1 MTGLLICPIDF
12 DPSPYLFALFIP
24 MKRSLLLL
32 FCLCHWLNTSAQ
44 TPAYIHFGVRDG
56 LPGNLVYCGLQDRRG
71 LLWFG
76 TDKGLAC
83 FDGVRFRTYGLS
95 EGLPDLEV
103 LEMKEDSRGRIWLS
117 CFRQKPCYW
126 YNGRIFNEKQDSFL
140 SKIEFSSTVGSYTV
154 SEDDT
159 GRLWFFAGTG
169 RTYYTDKGKLYKF
182 PTQDRLAHLQKI
194 EQDYFLFS
202 PSYIAK
208 YIQPDSLQKLY
219 STPGRSFLP
228 YIGVINNRI
237 LRTFP
242 DRAELFEWTGDR
254 ITLLD
259 SLFQPSGEV
268 FTDRAGQFWICTP
281 AAGAVC
287 FQNKQQDLSNPV
299 VYLPGKKL
307 TAMFE
312 DVQGTRWFCTSDEGV
327 YGLTENSPLNFQ
339 QDFFPSKNIRSI
351 ARNAKGNILVGDDIG
366 NVHIINGAQKRTV
379 AFGSI
384 DGYNLIRQIIPAG
397 RDSFWAASDEGLY
410 LYTGEINAFIHYP
423 RRESFK
429 SILLQKD
436 KVFFA
441 ASSSLGF
448 IKPNDHSSRLVI
460 KKRFTALGADSEGNA
475 WAGNMEGLYAQADSF
490 QTNWGDIF
498 PVFKSKITAIQKAET
513 GKLWVITPENGL
525 LRATTSGGKILG
537 VEIINKRLNKPI
549 LNIQSVFTEINGNV
563 WMATN
568 KGIYGLSPGG
578 QVWHF
583 DSHDGLIDDDVTCI
597 LVEQDTIWAGTVAG
611 LSKLVNSSVGKSAT
625 FATFIS
631 YFEYKIE
638 NQVFIINLLD
648 SISHNQKIILEA
660 DAKNIEL
667 KLAGLDYCSRGN
679 LHFMLEQKTLLLPF
693 QWWTLSNLMDWF
705 AGVIGNHTDTLY
717 LESPSY
723 TLGDYLPPGQY
734 QIQATAINAAGIRS
748 NLHDRWV
755 VLKKPHWYELIWF
768 DLLLLGLFFAGIRYY
783 FKARIAYREAQA
795 SASTMQLQALQSQ
808 MNPHFIGNS
817 INAIQQFLH
826 PPDPIKASEY
836 ISLFTRLLHRTML
849 FSDQMFIPFS
859 EELLYCQEYFKMV
872 ELRFEDKFQYAI
884 IGADKINPN
893 SLIPSMLLQPILE
906 NATIHGLAQKG
917 DSYIELRFSLEQN
930 LLHCTLTD
938 NGLGIKETQ
947 RLKQQSGFQRPSKG
961 LEVLRKKINALN
973 RLYKLDLNLAL
984 QDLSDLNESS
994 HGTRVTLTYTPEKI
1008 WKATKN
1014 PPEKWNSPK

>member
-1 MTGLLICPIDF
+1 LICPIDF
-12 DPSPYLFALFIP
+12 DPSPYLFALFLL

-32 FCLCHWLNTSAQ
+32 ICLCHWLNMSAQ

-126 YNGRIFNEKQDSFL
+126 YNGRIFTEKQDSFL

-194 EQDYFLFS
+194 GQDNFLFS

-242 DRAELFEWTGDR
+242 DRAELFEWNGDR

-287 FQNKQQDLSNPV
+287 FENKQQDLSNPV

-312 DVQGTRWFCTSDEGV
+312 DAQGTRWFCTSDEGV

-460 KKRFTALGADSEGNA
+460 KKRNA
-475 WAGNMEGLYAQADSF
+475 WAGNMEGLYAQTDSF

-537 VEIINKRLNKPI
+537 VEIINKRLDKPI
-549 LNIQSVFTEINGNV
+549 LNIQSIFTELNGNV
-563 WMATN
+563 WLATN
-568 KGIYGLSPGG
+568 KGIYGLNTSG
-578 QVWHF
+578 H
-583 DSHDGLIDDDVTCI
+583 
-597 LVEQDTIWAGTVAG
+597 TIWAGTVAG
-611 LSKLVNSSVGKSAT
+611 LSKLVISSVGKAAT

-638 NQVFIINLLD
+638 NQVFHINLLD
-648 SISHNQKIILEA
+648 SIGQNQNILLEA

-679 LHFMLEQKTLLLPF
+679 LHFMLEQKPLLLPF
-693 QWWTLSNLMDWF
+693 QWWTLRNLLAWS
-705 AGVIGNHTDTLY
+705 ARVIGNRIDTFY
-717 LESPSY
+717 LESQSY
-723 TLGDYLPPGQY
+723 TIGDYFPAGKY
-734 QIQATAINAAGIRS
+734 QIKATAINASGMRS
-748 NLHDRWV
+748 TLPDTWV
-755 VLKKPHWYELIWF
+755 VVKQPHWYEIIWF
-768 DLLLLGLFFAGIRYY
+768 HLSLLGLFFAGIRYY
-783 FKARIAYREAQA
+783 FKARIAYQEAQA
-795 SASTMQLQALQSQ
+795 SASIMQLQALQSQ

-872 ELRFEDKFQYAI
+872 ELRFEDKFRYAI
-884 IGADKINPN
+884 VGADKINASN
-893 SLIPSMLLQPILE
+893 LIPSMLLQPILE
-906 NATIHGLAQKG
+906 NATIHGLAQEG
-917 DSYIELRFSLEQN
+917 DSYLELRFSMDQN
-930 LLHCTLTD
+930 LLCCTLTD
-938 NGLGIKETQ
+938 NGLGLKETL
-947 RLKQQSGFQRPSKG
+947 RLKQQSGFQRTSKG

-973 RLYKLDLNLAL
+973 RLFELDLNLAL
-984 QDLSDLNESS
+984 VDLSDLDESS
-994 HGTRVTLTYTPEKI
+994 HGTRATLTFTPEKI
-1008 WKATKN
+1008 GKATKK
-1014 PPEKWNSPK
+1014 PPRKWNLPK